1 MTMNIRTIVTAIVA
15 TALVVTATATKAD
28 VYLLGTSIEQNAT
41 DHSATA
47 KYASDTADDRLLIV
61 NGNSGRVIYDDGKN
75 DLFCVTRN
83 VVVGYN
89 EYGYP
94 IRKRTM
100 RCR

>member
-1 MTMNIRTIVTAIVA
+1 MTMTIRTFLTAIVA

-28 VYLLGTSIEQNAT
+28 VYLIGTSAEQYAA
-41 DHSATA
+41 DGPATA

-83 VVVGYN
+83 IVVGYN
-89 EYGYP
+89 EYGHP